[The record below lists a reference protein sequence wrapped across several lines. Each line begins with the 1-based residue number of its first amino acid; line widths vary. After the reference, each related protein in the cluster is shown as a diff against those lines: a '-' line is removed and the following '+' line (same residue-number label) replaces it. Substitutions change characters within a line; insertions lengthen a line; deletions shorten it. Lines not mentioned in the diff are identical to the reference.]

1 MYRSDGH
8 VEGNVMKL
16 MLRLLL
22 GACLMLLPITKA
34 TAEEN
39 PNQLLTILGGTT
51 ISGYVDTSAHWAA
64 SAEPLPEDYQ
74 ALPTVFISAPR
85 VVREFST
92 PGGNS
97 RLFQF
102 TVHRLGRGTNEI
114 TVYLNFHSPNGI
126 PVQGGVTIP
135 TGKRIGTTVWQV
147 RDNGLLDGPRHF
159 SATISLSAV
168 RQQLPGARYKL
179 HGPWPHAATVLILDP
194 FSPTR

>member
-1 MYRSDGH
+1 
-8 VEGNVMKL
+8 MKL

-22 GACLMLLPITKA
+22 GACLMSLSVTKA

-39 PNQLLTILGGTT
+39 PNQLLTVLGSTT
-51 ISGYVDTSAHWAA
+51 ISGAVDTSAHWAA
-64 SAEPLPEDYQ
+64 SKEPLPEDYES
-74 ALPTVFISAPR
+74 LPTVFITAPR

-102 TVHRLGRGTNEI
+102 TVHRLRRGTNDL

-135 TGKRIGTTVWQV
+135 AGARIGTTIWLL
-147 RDNGLLDGPRHF
+147 RDNGIKDGPRHF
-159 SATISLSAV
+159 SASISLSAV

-179 HGPWPHAATVLILDP
+179 HGPWPYAATVLILDP